1 VNGSVFLH
9 YDVDRVAPEWQV
21 PSLEDGA
28 AAADASSPTGAVE
41 VTTGCTSSS
50 TSTGAAPWSGRF
62 HGRMAVDVPGNVRE
76 IVAKSADSWTGETGA
91 STTKADASA
100 AAASQQQR
108 LWGVFGLRWSAGPKQ
123 WSLPADAS
131 AAAATATL
139 DTSVALTL
147 LGFAV
152 PLLSFSAHLL
162 HVGPTLL
169 YTTLRA
175 HNLLLRALL
184 GDVVLLQ
191 AVRPDDAFVCTVSV
205 TVQSRPDAAVR
216 QRAGALASL
225 ATFLALPLQRSLSK
239 LLLRLFFLRFTALCL
254 PIYSLGRVRPL
265 SLHNSKDEPEDNEQQ
280 HGHEQ
285 EEEEPQSASSAA
297 PVQPAL
303 EGLRERGVAAAAS
316 APSQSATSAATSLRS
331 MSRPAVRVGYRSAS
345 AFSTVFLHRF
355 YSASGVKKRDDMSW

>member
-1 VNGSVFLH
+1 MNGSVFLH

-28 AAADASSPTGAVE
+28 AADSSAPSPGDVAE
-41 VTTGCTSSS
+41 VATGCTSSS

-62 HGRMAVDVPGNVRE
+62 HGCMRVDVPGNVRE
-76 IVAKSADSWTGETGA
+76 IVAKSADSWTDETEASMATGA
-91 STTKADASA
+91 A
-100 AAASQQQR
+100 AREQR
-108 LWGVFGLRWSAGPKQ
+108 LWGVFGLRWAAGPKQ

-139 DTSVALTL
+139 DTSAVVTL

-152 PLLSFSAHLL
+152 PLLSFSARLL
-162 HVGPTLL
+162 HVGPTLQ

-175 HNLLLRALL
+175 QSVLLRALL

-191 AVRPDDAFVCTVSV
+191 SVRPDDAFVCTVSV
-205 TVQSRPDAAVR
+205 TAQSCPDAQVR
-216 QRAGALASL
+216 QCAGPLAALAT
-225 ATFLALPLQRSLSK
+225 ALALPLQRALSN
-239 LLLRLFFLRFTALCL
+239 LLLRLCFLRFTHRCL

-265 SLHNSKDEPEDNEQQ
+265 SLHNSKEDAPPEEDAAPD
-280 HGHEQ
+280 
-285 EEEEPQSASSAA
+285 EEEVEPQSASSAA

-303 EGLRERGVAAAAS
+303 EGLRERGASSSVVAS
-316 APSQSATSAATSLRS
+316 SQSATTGGAAASSRS
-331 MSRPAVRVGYRSAS
+331 SSRPAGRAGYRSAS
-345 AFSTVFLHRF
+345 AFSTAFLHRF